1 MGLTEGTEFAY
12 LCPFSLHFLGA
23 SCLQRAWI
31 VLCVC
36 TPFVFQEQGPVRGC
50 LWGSVL
56 PEKGCRCA
64 SNSGGQPQESHTN
77 LTYAY
82 IIVSNVSFISKNNVL
97 VFFSVL
103 IGGKFK
109 QVKQGYPLSCSL
121 KQWFTKCVLR
131 LAALVPPGNSLEI
144 QLLRTYLRPTIC
156 FNRLL
161 ENSDACKSMRTTAM
175 DRTVSRV
182 SLGSMRVGKKE
193 MLFTIQLQAWVAV
206 GWLLGR
212 HWWYR
217 LKDDS
222 RLTRLPS
229 VFPSRLW
236 SEWLHDFVL
245 LYSSFLLL

>member
-1 MGLTEGTEFAY
+1 M
-12 LCPFSLHFLGA
+12 
-23 SCLQRAWI
+23 
-31 VLCVC
+31 
-36 TPFVFQEQGPVRGC
+36 
-50 LWGSVL
+50 
-56 PEKGCRCA
+56 
-64 SNSGGQPQESHTN
+64 N
-77 LTYAY
+77 LTYTY

-175 DRTVSRV
+175 DRTVSLV

-222 RLTRLPS
+222 RLTH
-229 VFPSRLW
+229 VF
-236 SEWLHDFVL
+236 HQF
-245 LYSSFLLL
+245 FLLDCDQSGCMILFCFIPLFYCYNISVSKSLEGLLSILQIAEE